1 MVQRWCK
8 YKVKPHSRYLE
19 WGFRV
24 TPTGFIQCN
33 TIKQHQN
40 HTTLYINDLQRV
52 NVATNLIH
60 IALNL
65 VLVVQ
70 FY

>member
-1 MVQRWCK
+1 M
-8 YKVKPHSRYLE
+8 
-19 WGFRV
+19 
-24 TPTGFIQCN
+24 
-33 TIKQHQN
+33 
-40 HTTLYINDLQRV
+40 LYINDLQRV